1 MKPALPA
8 NTKPHDTQDLSAQFI
23 LLCKQCQRKF
33 PRRRRTIWSVLRC
46 LLLTISYYDIITK
59 TFSYAAKIK
68 ASHSRQR
75 NISRMCSRTLSVKI
89 IQLFPLPNFNVIGAG
104 VWLKPQN
111 RQSWYF
117 AYKFTLPSIL
127 VLGPKSSIIWQFFLQ
142 IFVGLI
148 ES

>member
-1 MKPALPA
+1 MPQKSKHHIQGNAISAGCAVERFLL
-8 NTKPHDTQDLSAQFI
+8 KLSNFF
-23 LLCKQCQRKF
+23 LCQ
-33 PRRRRTIWSVLRC
+33 
-46 LLLTISYYDIITK
+46 IS
-59 TFSYAAKIK
+59 
-68 ASHSRQR
+68 
-75 NISRMCSRTLSVKI
+75 TLYVR
-89 IQLFPLPNFNVIGAG
+89 G